1 MKDINGIPHAWV
13 RDNVYSISV
22 VWALALAYKKIMDGS
37 RDLAI
42 IYLLEQSAVK
52 CMRGLMKAMMGQI
65 DKVEKF
71 KTTFSRK
78 VHIPG
83 VPKC

>member
-1 MKDINGIPHAWV
+1 M
-13 RDNVYSISV
+13 

-78 VHIPG
+78 VHLPG
-83 VPKC
+83 VPKMLGEVCPSPKRTSFLGHPEC